1 MEKKKLNC
9 SYGPVLLSFGGSW
22 PSSDTLKHLWPPGYN
37 IVPEVTWKPS
47 LIMSILSQK

>member
-9 SYGPVLLSFGGSW
+9 LYGPVVLSLVVRGFLSE
-22 PSSDTLKHLWPPGYN
+22 TLKHLWPPGYN
-37 IVPEVTWKPS
+37 IVPEVTWKLS